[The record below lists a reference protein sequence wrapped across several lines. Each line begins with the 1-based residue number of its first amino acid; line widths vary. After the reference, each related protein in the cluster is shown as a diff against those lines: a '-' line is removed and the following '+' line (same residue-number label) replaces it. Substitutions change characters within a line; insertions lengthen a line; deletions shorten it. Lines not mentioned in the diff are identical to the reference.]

1 MRLVTVQSTGDGRE
15 FCGVLREDGSGRI
28 VDLERVAQK
37 HSGDGGARYFR
48 SMLHMIEGGDP
59 ALALAREMLELADR
73 GMAGPAGEVSVAD
86 VIYRTPIP
94 DPPQIRDCLMFEDH
108 LLNAYEKLRVARA
121 QMEDD
126 PEAALKEFE
135 AQGLYQ
141 VPDVW
146 YERPIYYK
154 ANRFAVIGTGQDIE
168 KPLYTEMLDFELEF
182 GCFLKRRVKNASE
195 EQAKDG
201 IFGYSIFNDVSARDI
216 QSREMQGQLGPAKG
230 KDFDTANVIGPCIA
244 TADSIDPRNLTM
256 IARINGEEVARGN
269 SGTAKWSFERVIA
282 YMSISETLVP
292 GEFVASGTVGGGCGL
307 EIGRFLE
314 VGDVIEL
321 ELEGIGVLRNRIVD
335 AGAQLS

>member
-1 MRLVTVQSTGDGRE
+1 MRLVTVRSIGDGRE
-15 FCGVLREDGSGRI
+15 FCGVLREDGSERI
-28 VDLERVAQK
+28 VDLETAARK
-37 HSGDGGARYFR
+37 HRGEDAAMYFH
-48 SMLHMIEGGDP
+48 SMLHMIEAGDP
-59 ALALAREMLELADR
+59 ALALAREILELADN
-73 GMAGPAGEVSVAD
+73 GKAGPAGEVSPAD
-86 VIYRTPIP
+86 VVYRTPIP

-108 LLNAYEKLRVARA
+108 LLNAYEKLRAARA

-126 PEAALKEFE
+126 PETALKEFE
-135 AQGLYQ
+135 ARGLYQ

-154 ANRFAVIGTGQDIE
+154 ANRFAVIGTDQDVE
-168 KPLYTEMLDFELEF
+168 KPPYTEMLDFELEF
-182 GCFLKRRVKNASE
+182 GCFLRRHVKNATAE
-195 EQAKDG
+195 EVRDS

-244 TADSIDPRNLTM
+244 TADSIDPGNLAM
-256 IARINGEEVARGN
+256 VARINGEEVARGN
-269 SGTAKWSFERVIA
+269 SGSAKWSFEEVIA
-282 YMSISETLVP
+282 YMSVSETLVP

-307 EIGRFLE
+307 EIGRFLD

-335 AGAQLS
+335 ASARPS